1 MHYEFHPEA
10 RVEYLETVA
19 YYEDRQAGL
28 GARFTIEVER
38 AIQRIVE
45 APTRWRKVEGEI
57 RRCLAHTFP
66 YGVLYS
72 VEADHV
78 LILAVMHL
86 SRKPAYW
93 RNRLSS
99 RAG

>member
-10 RVEYLETVA
+10 RIEYLASVA
-19 YYEDRQAGL
+19 FYESREIGL
-28 GARFTIEVER
+28 GARFTIEIER
-38 AIQRIVE
+38 AIQRIVA
-45 APTRWRKVEGEI
+45 APTRWRKIEGEI
-57 RRCLAHTFP
+57 RRCLAHRFP

-78 LILAVMHL
+78 VILAVMHH
-86 SRKPAYW
+86 SRTPEYW
-93 RNRLSS
+93 QNRLSY